1 MFNSRTAKEPFEVND
16 IITYSSFG
24 DLQNVP
30 TCKESSARDLWT
42 YWMFSDAK
50 SVLLV
55 KGGEI
60 QAIKLYY
67 QQY

>member
-1 MFNSRTAKEPFEVND
+1 MVALETSK
-16 IITYSSFG
+16 
-24 DLQNVP
+24 VP

-60 QAIKLYY
+60 QMIKRYY

>member
-1 MFNSRTAKEPFEVND
+1 MFYSRAAKEPFEVND
-16 IITYSSFG
+16 TITYGSFG
-24 DLQNVP
+24 DLQVP

-60 QAIKLYY
+60 QMIKRYY